1 MVSFFIGVYSAVI
14 SVAYFLLPLYLK
26 GTLRFTGA
34 QIGVLYAVLSLN
46 AILVSFPVG
55 VTGDRLPA
63 RILTRLGLAGIA
75 ASLWGMAGVGSF
87 WPFLAVFW
95 GFGLSLQLFR
105 QSLDILLFKET
116 GGDQARRFGE
126 FNAVRMGGMVAGALA
141 GGWLFNELNFPVTLK
156 LFGAGVLLMLLA
168 TGRLPLTI
176 GVRTPI
182 LQYGRDF
189 FNRPVLFFAAWLFL
203 FTLHWGAEATSL
215 ALFLENNLGLQPLGV
230 GAYMAGEFAVISV
243 TAYLYGRF
251 WAGRLKPL
259 TFLAVALVL
268 LRQRPHPDDRTQPSL
283 VLRHAGPARFRRRL
297 DPHGDLHHRVP
308 ALPRGAHRGERLPH
322 FAGHHPGGLR
332 RLPDLRT
339 PGGDLRLRLAPH
351 RLRGHQPGPAPHG
364 LRGFE
369 GVRGGISEE
378 RAGGIFCK
386 GFPRP
391 PHKGGQFVKEVR

>member
-1 MVSFFIGVYSAVI
+1 LVSFFIGVYSAVI

-75 ASLWGMAGVGSF
+75 ASLWGMAEAGSF

-156 LFGAGVLLMLLA
+156 IFGAGVLLMLLA
-168 TGRLPLTI
+168 SGRLPLTI

-189 FNRPVLFFAAWLFL
+189 FTRPVLFFAAWLFL

-215 ALFLENNLGLQPLGV
+215 ALFLEYNLGLQPLGV
-230 GAYMAGEFAVISV
+230 GAYMAGEFAVVSA

-251 WAGRLKPL
+251 WAGKLKPL
-259 TFLAVALVL
+259 TFLALALVFSGSGHIL
-268 LRQRPHPDDRTQPSL
+268 MTVPNLPWSFAMRALHGFGDGLILMETYTTVSRLFHVERIGGNASL
-283 VLRHAGPARFRRRL
+283 ISLATTLGV
-297 DPHGDLHHRVP
+297 
-308 ALPRGAHRGERLPH
+308 
-322 FAGHHPGGLR
+322 FAGSLIFGPLGATYGYAWPLIVSGAISLALLPMAYAGLR
-332 RLPDLRT
+332 
-339 PGGDLRLRLAPH
+339 
-351 RLRGHQPGPAPHG
+351 
-364 LRGFE
+364 E
-369 GVRGGISEE
+369 
-378 RAGGIFCK
+378 
-386 GFPRP
+386 
-391 PHKGGQFVKEVR
+391 